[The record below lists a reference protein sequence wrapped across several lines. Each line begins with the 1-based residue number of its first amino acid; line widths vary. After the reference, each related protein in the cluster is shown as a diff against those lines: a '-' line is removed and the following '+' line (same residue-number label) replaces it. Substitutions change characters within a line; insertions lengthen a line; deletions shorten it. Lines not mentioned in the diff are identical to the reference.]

1 MRAFAGQFDAVGDV
15 DEVVENGVGGAVR
28 DLPGVARRGTFEQA
42 GQWIFRATESDSA
55 SEEGAGL
62 YLGIVSPHGTGI
74 GHDPRQADHGCLL

>member
-1 MRAFAGQFDAVGDV
+1 M
-15 DEVVENGVGGAVR
+15 VENGVGGAVR
-28 DLPGVARRGTFEQA
+28 DLLGIARRGTFEQA

>member
-1 MRAFAGQFDAVGDV
+1 MGDV

-28 DLPGVARRGTFEQA
+28 DLLGIARRGTFEQA